1 MKITENH
8 INSFNLESLSNF
20 KSIAVKGNEIRVFEN
35 KVDKALKIK
44 NHKNSVRS
52 SRNHWFNAFSRKRPK
67 N

>member
-35 KVDKALKIK
+35 KVDKALK
-44 NHKNSVRS
+44 N
-52 SRNHWFNAFSRKRPK
+52 
-67 N
+67 